1 MSEQRPPLT
10 QSLSLSE
17 SSSTSTFPRPPKRR
31 YTSVQESDFFTQS
44 ASTFYPRPYTHVDRE
59 RGDKSF
65 IARSARAIDNLGLN
79 TRGTDPDPT
88 DPRTFIIHPPFTT
101 FPGSERYPEGL
112 TYQLLADNPEWF
124 LDALDFVS
132 TTADS
137 STATPYPPSL
147 EPPRGWCPAK
157 KKDLKNR
164 GADGW
169 PEGEEPRLR
178 CTFCRR
184 TYAGVNARSMWRRHV
199 YEKHKIAMSNRRDG
213 GDKPRGRG
221 SNKENRGG
229 SQKGLLDFD
238 VIATN
243 ETASQ
248 GSSYKSTFRSSGP
261 ARHRSSSPSA
271 QPKYRAASSSQI
283 SQDTFMSSDDSGPA
297 PPVSQPML
305 SSVSPPPSPPSPQ
318 LVDSDTSFET
328 STSIPSPLPNLPI
341 IPPSPYNPLQ
351 TPSFKHS
358 PPRLPSDQPWRFP
371 SPSHPLHSV
380 TREVCLSTLA
390 GNLIKSPS
398 VKSSPSDG
406 SIPATPDNF
415 AKGYRRSPKTLF
427 TNSDKISRFP
437 FATRLRLRYEI
448 DSSPLRQ
455 SSKFTKHIS
464 SSQVPSSDDWPSDTL
479 VLETISPDRDPFT
492 RTWKSTSGSTVPGG
506 DSAPP
511 LSIPDVDSPVV
522 HKHIGS
528 KAASGGPTLAGLGVG
543 LLEPFRLPDDSDSPV
558 DDIDFET
565 EENSPVDTTAV
576 KTGMDLG
583 HIFTPPSKR
592 RKT

>member
-17 SSSTSTFPRPPKRR
+17 PSSTSTFPRPPKRR

-88 DPRTFIIHPPFTT
+88 DPRTFIIHPPFTI

-221 SNKENRGG
+221 SNSRSLLNSYGRPSLTTLQKKIVAAVRRGY
-229 SQKGLLDFD
+229 L
-238 VIATN
+238 
-243 ETASQ
+243 
-248 GSSYKSTFRSSGP
+248 
-261 ARHRSSSPSA
+261 
-271 QPKYRAASSSQI
+271 
-283 SQDTFMSSDDSGPA
+283 
-297 PPVSQPML
+297 
-305 SSVSPPPSPPSPQ
+305 
-318 LVDSDTSFET
+318 T
-328 STSIPSPLPNLPI
+328 STSLQQTKRNHKVPRTSLRFAPRGLLGTVVAVPVPNP
-341 IPPSPYNPLQ
+341 
-351 TPSFKHS
+351 
-358 PPRLPSDQPWRFP
+358 
-371 SPSHPLHSV
+371 
-380 TREVCLSTLA
+380 
-390 GNLIKSPS
+390 
-398 VKSSPSDG
+398 
-406 SIPATPDNF
+406 
-415 AKGYRRSPKTLF
+415 
-427 TNSDKISRFP
+427 NS
-437 FATRLRLRYEI
+437 A
-448 DSSPLRQ
+448 PLRRPRCLKIH
-455 SSKFTKHIS
+455 SC
-464 SSQVPSSDDWPSDTL
+464 PL
-479 VLETISPDRDPFT
+479 TITGPHR
-492 RTWKSTSGSTVPGG
+492 GSHNLCC
-506 DSAPP
+506 P
-511 LSIPDVDSPVV
+511 LSVLRPAP
-522 HKHIGS
+522 H
-528 KAASGGPTLAGLGVG
+528 
-543 LLEPFRLPDDSDSPV
+543 RL
-558 DDIDFET
+558 
-565 EENSPVDTTAV
+565 N
-576 KTGMDLG
+576 
-583 HIFTPPSKR
+583 
-592 RKT
+592 